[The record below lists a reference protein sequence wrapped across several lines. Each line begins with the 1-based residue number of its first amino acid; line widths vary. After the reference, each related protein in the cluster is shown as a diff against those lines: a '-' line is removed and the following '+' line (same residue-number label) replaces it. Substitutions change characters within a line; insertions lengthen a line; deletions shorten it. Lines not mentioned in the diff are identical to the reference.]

1 MQYLISD
8 AQDLVYTEKKK
19 RKRKK
24 RNECYTNIRSC
35 IKGEGKKYIYIYMQ
49 YLIFGNFDD
58 SMMVVVFIWIPTR
71 RRRIYQKKKKKKERK
86 KTFNISEF
94 ETRYDTRRAMLRLIN
109 HSYYVFFEF
118 KKKHILCMQYYFSSF
133 LLFFFTH
140 IYILD
145 MTCNSLLYIY
155 NTRNN

>member
-19 RKRKK
+19 EKEKK
-24 RNECYTNIRSC
+24 ETSATRIYVVVLKVKE
-35 IKGEGKKYIYIYMQ
+35 KYIYIYMQ

-109 HSYYVFFEF
+109 HSYYVFLEF
-118 KKKHILCMQYYFSSF
+118 KNIYFVCSITF
-133 LLFFFTH
+133 LPFFFFFFYT
-140 IYILD
+140 
-145 MTCNSLLYIY
+145 YIY
-155 NTRNN
+155 T